1 MICVTKDPC
10 RINYNINIRK
20 SFVTLQGSVSC
31 EKYKKSF
38 TENAIFSITILLYSS
53 PNIAPVFMGVRLRP
67 GSVLHLHSQ
76 SPKNVSPRKLR
87 AIKKRAKIPNAY
99 AQSSR
104 WKILIFATERT
115 KRTGSYVPHPRYN
128 YDFYGRG
135 YNFFFLSILLPRFI
149 PFLEKLLGI

>member
-20 SFVTLQGSVSC
+20 SFVTVQGTVSW
-31 EKYKKSF
+31 EKYKKNLSL
-38 TENAIFSITILLYSS
+38 NAIFSITILLYSS

-87 AIKKRAKIPNAY
+87 AIKKRAKILNAY

-104 WKILIFATERT
+104 WKIPIFATERT
-115 KRTGSYVPHPRYN
+115 KRTGSYVPHPRYY

-135 YNFFFLSILLPRFI
+135 
-149 PFLEKLLGI
+149 